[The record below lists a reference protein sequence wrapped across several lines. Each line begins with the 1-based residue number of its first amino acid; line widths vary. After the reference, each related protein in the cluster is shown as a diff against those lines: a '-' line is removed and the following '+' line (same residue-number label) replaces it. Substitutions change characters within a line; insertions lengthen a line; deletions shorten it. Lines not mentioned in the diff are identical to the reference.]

1 MIGTTADQRIR
12 KLRAPKPWVD
22 PWRAHGSL
30 VEEERRPEPQAQA
43 RARAQ
48 PQPRRPAQ
56 PAIADSSDAYKEG
69 MRESVY
75 AQQQKAERERAK
87 IEAAAK

>member
-1 MIGTTADQRIR
+1 MLRIAVAT
-12 KLRAPKPWVD
+12 LAIAVLAACSPPKP
-22 PWRAHGSL
+22 P
-30 VEEERRPEPQAQA
+30 EEERRPEPQAQ
-43 RARAQ
+43 ARAQ

>member
-1 MIGTTADQRIR
+1 MLRIAVAT
-12 KLRAPKPWVD
+12 LAIAVLAACSPPKP
-22 PWRAHGSL
+22 P
-30 VEEERRPEPQAQA
+30 EEERRPEPQAQA